1 VISPVEEKMSFKDAV
16 VQMLLILIPV
26 VLLSLI
32 NVFGDRESS

>member
-1 VISPVEEKMSFKDAV
+1 MSFKDAV